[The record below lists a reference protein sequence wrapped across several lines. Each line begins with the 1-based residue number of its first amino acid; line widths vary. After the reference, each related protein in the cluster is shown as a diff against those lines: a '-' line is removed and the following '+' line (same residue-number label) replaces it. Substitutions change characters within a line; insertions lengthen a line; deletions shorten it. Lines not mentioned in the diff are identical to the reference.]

1 MKRRTFLRHA
11 GIAAGGLAAVPG
23 SVRGSAGGIERRAS
37 SGRDAALVLR
47 NALVYDGTGAPGLEA
62 DVAIEG
68 GRISAI
74 GPRLSVR
81 GDEELDLRGLALAPG
96 FVDIHSH
103 TDTQVLANPR
113 AESKLLQGVTTEV
126 AGQDGGS
133 VGLWSDEQYEA
144 ARERYRAR
152 GIDLQ
157 FRDVAGFLRQVDRQ
171 GAALNVASMI
181 GAGSVRGYVVGD
193 DDRPAT
199 ADELERMAALV
210 DGALAGGACGL
221 SSGLEYTPGG
231 FASTDELIAL
241 AARLRGTGLPYASHM
256 RNEDDR
262 LLAAMEEAIRVGQGA
277 GVPVQISHLKAQG
290 QRNWWKADLALGV
303 VEQAR
308 AAGIDAMFDVYPYIA
323 YSTTLANLFPIGA
336 RDGGERAFIARL
348 RDAATNAQLRV
359 AVLDKIHNLG
369 SWDSVQVTSTASEQL
384 AWARGRRLGELAT
397 ERGTD
402 PYDLLVRILVEG
414 GGGMVGFGMS
424 EDNVR
429 KFLAHP
435 LSMICSDGGAY
446 TTESAGAPHPRNFG
460 TFPRVLG
467 HYVRAQNV
475 MPIEVAIRKM
485 TMVPARRVGLRDRGT
500 IEPNAA
506 ADLVAFDPA
515 RVADLAT
522 FEQPKQYA
530 TGIVHVIVNGATVL
544 RDGEYT
550 GTYSGRA
557 VRPTK

>member
-23 SVRGSAGGIERRAS
+23 SVRGDAGRRAS
-37 SGRDAALVLR
+37 SGRNAEIVLR
-47 NALVYDGTGAPGLEA
+47 NALVYDGTGAPGIEA
-62 DVAIEG
+62 DVAIAG

-81 GDEELDLRGLALAPG
+81 GDEELELRGLALAPG

-133 VGLWSDEQYEA
+133 VGLWSDEEYEA
-144 ARERYRAR
+144 ARERYRTR

-157 FRDVAGFLRQVDRQ
+157 FRDVAGFLQQVDRQ

-199 ADELERMAALV
+199 AAEVERMAALV

-241 AARLRGTGLPYASHM
+241 AARLRNTGLPYASHM

-262 LLAAMEEAIRVGQGA
+262 LLAAIEEAIRVGQGA

-290 QRNWWKADLALGV
+290 QRNWWKADLALKV
-303 VEQAR
+303 VEEAR
-308 AAGIDAMFDVYPYIA
+308 AAGIDAMFDVYPYVA
-323 YSTTLANLFPIGA
+323 YSTTLANLFPLGA
-336 RDGGERAFIARL
+336 RDGGEQAFIARL
-348 RDAATNAQLRV
+348 RDAATSTQLRV
-359 AVLDKIHNLG
+359 AVLDKVNNLG

-429 KFLAHP
+429 KFMAHP

-467 HYVRAQNV
+467 HYVREQNV
-475 MPIEVAIRKM
+475 MPLEVAIRKM
-485 TMVPARRVGLRDRGT
+485 TMAPARRVGLRDRGT

-515 RVADLAT
+515 RVADQAT

-530 TGIVHVIVNGATVL
+530 TGIVHVLVNGAAVL
-544 RDGEYT
+544 RNGEYT